1 MSALDY
7 SQTIAHTSLLSPTMN
22 NIISP
27 KNVTRA
33 EEDLQVARLQHA
45 NRNTL
50 ATAAKVSKA
59 EKVLA
64 RLMKQVNPVA
74 LDAHRK
80 AMAKMAGNA

>member
-1 MSALDY
+1 
-7 SQTIAHTSLLSPTMN
+7 MN

-50 ATAAKVSKA
+50 DSAAKVSKA
-59 EKVLA
+59 EKLLA
-64 RLMKQVNPVA
+64 RLLKQVNPVA

-80 AMAKMAGNA
+80 AQAKMAGLTK

>member
-1 MSALDY
+1 MS
-7 SQTIAHTSLLSPTMN
+7 

-50 ATAAKVSKA
+50 DSAAKVSKA
-59 EKVLA
+59 EKHLA
-64 RLMKQVNPVA
+64 RLYKQVNPVA
-74 LDAHRK
+74 LEAHRK
-80 AMAKMAGNA
+80 AMAKLAGNA

>member
-7 SQTIAHTSLLSPTMN
+7 SQTIAHTTILSPTMN
-22 NIISP
+22 NNISP

-50 ATAAKVSKA
+50 DSAAKVVKA
-59 EKVLA
+59 EKHLA
-64 RLMKQVNPVA
+64 RLMKQVNLVA

>member
-1 MSALDY
+1 MS
-7 SQTIAHTSLLSPTMN
+7 N
-22 NIISP
+22 NISP

-33 EEDLQVARLQHA
+33 EEDLQVARLQHG

-50 ATAAKVSKA
+50 DSAAKVSKA
-59 EKVLA
+59 EKHLA

-80 AMAKMAGNA
+80 AHAKMTGNA